1 MDLFVKVLLVFEVV
15 KISSRSEIVL
25 MLYHLINSGSKN
37 CELDRVSVQGVKS
50 LGGHFACLCR
60 GFEFYEVKK
69 KIVIIFQ
76 KENGNTFTL
85 LNIFIVKS
93 LQKEQSSTNLLL

>member
-1 MDLFVKVLLVFEVV
+1 MTLLVNSVRVTFSHSYI
-15 KISSRSEIVL
+15 KKKQSGEI
-25 MLYHLINSGSKN
+25 
-37 CELDRVSVQGVKS
+37 RVSVQGVKS
-50 LGGHFACLCR
+50 LGGHFVCLCR

-85 LNIFIVKS
+85 LITFIVKS
-93 LQKEQSSTNLLL
+93 LEKGQNSTNLLL

>member
-1 MDLFVKVLLVFEVV
+1 M
-15 KISSRSEIVL
+15 ISP
-25 MLYHLINSGSKN
+25 YLIHDFPTSNVGYP
-37 CELDRVSVQGVKS
+37 RVSVQGVKS

-85 LNIFIVKS
+85 FIIFIVKS
-93 LQKEQSSTNLLL
+93 LQKEQNSTNLLL